1 MTPEIRLATIRHI
14 DDLLPLVR
22 AFHQV
27 EEIAQD
33 DESRRAAVA
42 AMLMSPELGYIWLI
56 SFDGVV
62 AGYIAVCLGYSI
74 EFGGR
79 DGFIDEFFLSA
90 GFRGKGIGRK
100 VLAMVLEQ
108 LREDEVKA
116 VHLEVAQINHGVQE
130 LYKSAGFRLRDKYH
144 LMSCI
149 LETGGIASMPTAVP

>member
-1 MTPEIRLATIRHI
+1 MTTEIRLASIRHI

-22 AFHQV
+22 AFHEV

-33 DESRRAAVA
+33 DEERRAAVA
-42 AMLMSPELGYIWLI
+42 AMLLSPELGYIWLI
-56 SFDGVV
+56 SFDGVL

-79 DGFIDEFFLSA
+79 DGFIDEFFLST

-116 VHLEVAQINHGVQE
+116 VHLEVAQTSHGVQE
-130 LYKSAGFRLRDKYH
+130 LYESAGFRLRDRYH
-144 LMSCI
+144 LMSCM
-149 LETGGIASMPTAVP
+149 LKTDGAVSMPDKD